1 MDFDSPLPP
10 AEFFLREVIETARL
24 VETDDTAAHRGDN
37 RGLASRDPAFCVG
50 GRQIGARLQHDSPR
64 SINDVLRSLGPG
76 RVTLSLWTHLEI
88 PTKLLIEIEVMEASP
103 RCSSEHFPA
112 VTESIAGRRDRLKK
126 IREFYGAAGRLRKM
140 PPASEN
146 RHSGRSPRVR
156 PLAGLRTGSAESRSP
171 GAIEIA
177 EFLLARE

>member
-64 SINDVLRSLGPG
+64 SINDVLRSLVAG
-76 RVTLSLWTHLEI
+76 RVFPKPLDTPRDSN
-88 PTKLLIEIEVMEASP
+88 EAP
-103 RCSSEHFPA
+103 D
-112 VTESIAGRRDRLKK
+112 RDRSNGGQSALLE
-126 IREFYGAAGRLRKM
+126 RAL
-140 PPASEN
+140 
-146 RHSGRSPRVR
+146 SGCH
-156 PLAGLRTGSAESRSP
+156 
-171 GAIEIA
+171 
-177 EFLLARE
+177 